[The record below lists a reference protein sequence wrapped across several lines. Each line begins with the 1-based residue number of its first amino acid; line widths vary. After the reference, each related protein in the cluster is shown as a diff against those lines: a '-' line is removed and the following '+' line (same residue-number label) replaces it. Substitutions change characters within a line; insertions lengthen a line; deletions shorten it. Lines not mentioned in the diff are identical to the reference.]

1 MKKLN
6 WGNGIALVITVFVIC
21 TLSVVSYLISLDFF
35 LVTNEHYEE
44 GVEYQQT
51 IDERKRSSDLENPVV
66 IIFDEKIEA
75 LRIVFPN
82 EFVGKAQGD
91 VKFYRPNNPS
101 MDTKIPLSVNA
112 NGIQLISTANLEK
125 GKWILKVEW
134 NADET
139 SYLEEKVVVI

>member
-6 WGNGIALVITVFVIC
+6 WGKGIALVITVFVIG

-35 LVTNEHYEE
+35 LVSNEHYEE

-51 IDERKRSSDLENPVV
+51 IDERKRSSDLKDPVV
-66 IIFDEKIEA
+66 IIFDEKMEA

-91 VKFYRPNNPS
+91 IKLYRPNNPEL
-101 MDTKIPLSVNA
+101 DETLPLSVNA
-112 NGIQLISTANLEK
+112 NGTQLISTSTLEK
-125 GKWILKVEW
+125 GKWILKIQW
-134 NADET
+134 NADQQ
-139 SYLEEKVVVI
+139 SYLEEKVVII

>member
-35 LVTNEHYEE
+35 LVSNEHYEE

-51 IDERKRSSDLENPVV
+51 IDERKRSSDLEDPVV
-66 IIFDEKIEA
+66 IIFDEKVEA

-91 VKFYRPNNPS
+91 IKLYRPNNPEL
-101 MDTKIPLSVNA
+101 DETLPLSVNA
-112 NGIQLISTANLEK
+112 NGIQLISTSKLEK
-125 GKWILKVEW
+125 GKWILKIQW
-134 NADET
+134 NADKQ
-139 SYLEEKVVVI
+139 SYLEEKVVII